1 MTVPAS
7 IGEPVTLLLVL
18 EDGNTGMFPQAEI
31 YDTGAVVPLDVIDL
45 DHKAKGRYE
54 ATWTPSAVG
63 SYSSLFITYADA
75 GHIVESLVYTRE
87 GEQIFVTQSHIDDIA
102 AKLIRVLG
110 LVHENAFIDNTTY
123 DSNCMLLTA
132 RLRIFATKAEAQA
145 ATDGGSEPALE
156 TYTIDADYEGPGRM
170 RQYRMVKE

>member
-7 IGEPVTLLLVL
+7 VGDPVTLLLVL
-18 EDGNTGMFPQAEI
+18 EDGNVSMFPQAEV
-31 YDTGAVVPLDVIDL
+31 YVAGSAVPLSTVDL
-45 DHKAKGRYE
+45 AHMAKGRYE
-54 ATWTPSAVG
+54 AVWTPTVVG
-63 SYSSLFITYADA
+63 TYSVLFVTYADA
-75 GHIVESLVYTRE
+75 GHVVESLVYTRE

-132 RLRIFATKAEAQA
+132 RLRIFTTKAEAQA
-145 ATDGGSEPALE
+145 ATDGGAEPALE

-170 RQYRMVKE
+170 RQYRMVKD